1 LEENC
6 SKPKRI
12 AVEPVRDA
20 LAKASERYGELTL
33 VRAAVQAIPWVGG
46 TLDTLLSGRGSKIQY
61 ERVIH
66 FLAEL
71 DARLH
76 QLEAVEG
83 INEEGF
89 YDLML
94 NVFDSVIRARS
105 EKKRVRFA
113 QLVANQIAF
122 ARSWEDA
129 EMAASLLRDLTETHV
144 AILEAALQAP
154 VCARPFEGLRVVTVH
169 MEKKTSG
176 ATSLPRR
183 DALTFVKAEAIGM
196 ACSELVSRGLLLDE
210 GVSRLD
216 TSAMEFFVLTN
227 LGRWFL
233 DWLAEPE

>member
-6 SKPKRI
+6 SRPKRI

-20 LAKASERYGELTL
+20 LAKASERYGELIL
-33 VRAAVQAIPWVGG
+33 VRATVQAIPWVGG
-46 TLDTLLSGRGSKIQY
+46 TLDTLLSSRGSKIQH

-66 FLAEL
+66 FLGEL

-76 QLEAVEG
+76 QLEAVGET
-83 INEEGF
+83 NEEGF
-89 YDLML
+89 YDLMI

-105 EKKRVRFA
+105 EKKRAYFA
-113 QLVANQIAF
+113 QLVTNQIAF
-122 ARSWEDA
+122 ARNWEDA

-144 AILEAALQAP
+144 AILKVASQAP
-154 VCARPFEGLRVVTVH
+154 VCARPFEGLRVVTLH
-169 MEKKTSG
+169 MEEKASG
-176 ATSLPRR
+176 ATSLPRQG
-183 DALTFVKAEAIGM
+183 ALASVKAEAIGI

-210 GVSRLD
+210 GVGRLD
-216 TSAMEFFVLTN
+216 TSAMEFFVLTD

>member
-66 FLAEL
+66 FLGEL

-76 QLEAVEG
+76 QLEAVGG

-105 EKKRVRFA
+105 EKKRARFA
-113 QLVANQIAF
+113 QLVTNQIAF

-144 AILEAALQAP
+144 AILEAASRAP
-154 VCARPFEGLRVVTVH
+154 VCEGSFKGLRVVTLH
-169 MEKKTSG
+169 KEEKAFG
-176 ATSLPRR
+176 ASSLPRQ
-183 DALTFVKAEAIGM
+183 DALASVKAEGIRM

-210 GVSRLD
+210 GVGRLD
-216 TSAMEFFVLTN
+216 TSAMEFFVLTD